1 MPPTRP
7 PRPLGR
13 YSLKKV
19 ILELEEQFRRR
30 GRGSKTALALDL
42 GYRPSEITKRQ
53 DDDEAHWN
61 LEDLGRVA
69 EAWKAPAGWPF
80 IAWDEADERD
90 QLWRARHRK
99 KP

>member
-1 MPPTRP
+1 MPPTRK

-13 YSLKKV
+13 YSLRKV
-19 ILELEEQFRRR
+19 ILELEEQFERR

-42 GYRPSEITKRQ
+42 GFRPPEITRRQ
-53 DDDEAHWN
+53 DDDEVHWN

-69 EAWKAPAGWPF
+69 DAWGAPTGWPF
-80 IAWDEADERD
+80 IPWDEAKERED
-90 QLWRARHRK
+90 LWKGRARK